1 VKKNVAVV
9 GLTGGIASGK
19 STVARAFIERGIPVI
34 DADQL
39 AREVVAP
46 GSAGLAAI
54 VQTFGEEVL
63 LPDGSLDRKRL
74 GARVFADRALLPQ
87 LNAIVHPLVARL
99 SAERIAAIDE
109 GTVPYAIYEAPLIVE
124 TGLHRSMRAL
134 IVVALEVS
142 LQIERVM
149 KRDGLDLAEAENR
162 IKAQAPLSKKLEAA
176 DYVIDNDQD
185 LSTLFQRVDEVHQ
198 HLLLRL
204 SEDVR

>member
-1 VKKNVAVV
+1 MTVAVV

-46 GSAGLAAI
+46 GSAGLEAI
-54 VQTFGEEVL
+54 VQSFGEEVL

-176 DYVIDNDQD
+176 DYVIDNDQG

-198 HLLLRL
+198 QLLLRL

>member
-1 VKKNVAVV
+1 MAVALV

-19 STVARAFIERGIPVI
+19 STVARAFSERGIPVI

-46 GSAGLAAI
+46 GSEGLAAI
-54 VQTFGEEVL
+54 VETFGEEVL
-63 LPDGSLDRKRL
+63 LPDGSLDRKGL
-74 GARVFADRALLPQ
+74 GARVFADQSLLPQ
-87 LNAIVHPLVARL
+87 LNGIVHPLVGRL

-109 GTVPYAIYEAPLIVE
+109 ASVPYAIYEAPLIVE
-124 TGLHRSMRAL
+124 NGLHRAMRAL
-134 IVVALEVS
+134 IVVALDVP

-149 KRDGLDLAEAENR
+149 KRDGLGQQEAENR

-176 DYVIDNDQD
+176 DYVIDNGQG

-198 HLLLRL
+198 QLLLRL
-204 SEDVR
+204 SEDGR

>member
-1 VKKNVAVV
+1 MAVALV

-19 STVARAFIERGIPVI
+19 STVARAFRERGIPVI

-46 GSAGLAAI
+46 GSEGLAAI
-54 VQTFGEEVL
+54 VETFGEEVL
-63 LPDGSLDRKRL
+63 LPDGSLDRKGL
-74 GARVFADRALLPQ
+74 GARVFADQSLLPQ
-87 LNAIVHPLVARL
+87 LNGIVHPLVGRL

-109 GTVPYAIYEAPLIVE
+109 ASVPYAIYEAPLIVE
-124 TGLHRSMRAL
+124 NGLHRAMRAL
-134 IVVALEVS
+134 IVVALDVP

-149 KRDGLDLAEAENR
+149 KRDGLGQEEAENR

-176 DYVIDNDQD
+176 DYVIDNGQG

-198 HLLLRL
+198 QLLLRL
-204 SEDVR
+204 SEDGR

>member
-1 VKKNVAVV
+1 MTVAVV

-19 STVARAFIERGIPVI
+19 STVARAFIERGIPVF

-46 GSAGLAAI
+46 GSAGLEAI
-54 VQTFGEEVL
+54 VQSFGEEVL

-198 HLLLRL
+198 QLLLRL

>member
-1 VKKNVAVV
+1 V

-19 STVARAFIERGIPVI
+19 STVARAFVERGIPVI

-63 LPDGSLDRKRL
+63 LPDGSLDRKGL
-74 GARVFADRALLPQ
+74 GSRVFADRALLHQ
-87 LNAIVHPLVARL
+87 LNAITHPLVAQL
-99 SAERIAAIDE
+99 SAARLAAIDE
-109 GTVPYAIYEAPLIVE
+109 GSVPYAIYEAPLIVE
-124 TGLHRSMRAL
+124 SGLHRAMRAL
-134 IVVALEVS
+134 IVVALEVP

-149 KRDGLDLAEAENR
+149 QRDGLGLAEAENR
-162 IKAQAPLSKKLEAA
+162 IRAQAPLAKKLEAA
-176 DYVIDNDQD
+176 DYVIDNSRD

-198 HLLLRL
+198 QLLLGL
-204 SEDVR
+204 SEEDR

>member
-1 VKKNVAVV
+1 MSVALV

-19 STVARAFIERGIPVI
+19 STVARAFSERGIPVI

-46 GSAGLAAI
+46 GSEGLAAI
-54 VQTFGEEVL
+54 VEAFGEEVL
-63 LPDGSLDRKRL
+63 LPDGSLDRKGL
-74 GARVFADRALLPQ
+74 GARVFADRSLLPQ
-87 LNAIVHPLVARL
+87 LNGIVHPLVGRL
-99 SAERIAAIDE
+99 SAERIAAIE
-109 GTVPYAIYEAPLIVE
+109 AGSVPYAIYEAPLIVE
-124 TGLHRSMRAL
+124 NGLHRAMRAL
-134 IVVALEVS
+134 IVVALDVP

-149 KRDGLDLAEAENR
+149 KRDDLGREEAENR

-176 DYVIDNDQD
+176 DYVIDNGQD

-198 HLLLRL
+198 QLLVRL